1 MKAAFR
7 YFTGTG
13 NSLRVLEICK
23 NIFEQNNVLVK
34 ISSITESP
42 EINKDSDIIGF
53 CFPVYAFGLPKIAK
67 AYLQKLPKQKADK
80 KVFLLV
86 TCGDPDEVGFALSDG
101 IKILTKKN
109 YKVIYADA
117 IHMPANWIT
126 FINPPAKEEV
136 LSILNKS
143 AEKSKET
150 AKNILENKVYNRPFN
165 IPKNRS
171 KFNVYKEYY
180 LFHKMGIYQMW
191 RMFRVNDDCNSC
203 GLCAEICP
211 TNSIDIISD
220 VPKWKSSCE
229 QCMRCVNMC
238 PQKSIFQTYGGNTKG
253 KNRYIEP
260 HFNPLKK

>member
-42 EINKDSDIIGF
+42 EINKDCDIIGF

-67 AYLQKLPKQKADK
+67 AYLQKLPKQKAGK

-86 TCGDPDEVGFALSDG
+86 TCGDPDEVGFALSEG

-126 FINPPAKEEV
+126 FINPPAKEEA

-150 AKNILENKVYNRPFN
+150 AKNILENKAYNRPFN